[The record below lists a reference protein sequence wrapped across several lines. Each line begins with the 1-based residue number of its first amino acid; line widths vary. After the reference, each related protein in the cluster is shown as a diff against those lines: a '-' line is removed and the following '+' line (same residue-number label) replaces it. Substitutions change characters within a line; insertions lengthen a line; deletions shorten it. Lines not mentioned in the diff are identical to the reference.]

1 MPPVA
6 LVQNDDAA
14 LAAEV
19 QGLPEPL
26 CQWPL
31 PKAIV
36 MEKGESLEEFSQRS
50 APDFFTS
57 LQVLQL
63 LAVGKAPNPGKVSFV
78 PMAAPSA
85 FRLQSRGN

>member
-1 MPPVA
+1 MNQVLWFGLQDLRAAMPPVS
-6 LVQNDDAA
+6 LIQNDDAA
-14 LAAEV
+14 LAAAVE
-19 QGLPEPL
+19 GLPEPL

-57 LQVLQL
+57 LQVHILP
-63 LAVGKAPNPGKVSFV
+63 APVHKVSYIT
-78 PMAAPSA
+78 
-85 FRLQSRGN
+85 L